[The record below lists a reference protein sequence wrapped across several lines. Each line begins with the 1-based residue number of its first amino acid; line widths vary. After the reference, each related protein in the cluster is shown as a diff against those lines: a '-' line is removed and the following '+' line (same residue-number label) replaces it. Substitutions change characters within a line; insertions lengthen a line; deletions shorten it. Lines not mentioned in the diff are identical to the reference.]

1 MNQPTQIHSSLLTPT
16 EVHQLLKPSSIL
28 PCWQV
33 KRGYGTFLTLD
44 MGERVS
50 KQKKDGSKY
59 LQGSV
64 HLWIYLCDWIVLCEG
79 VEIVSS
85 ETIDSEEIT
94 KNLNHLLDKRLLDIQ
109 FDKEAQYVSLIFSDN
124 YTIVLSR
131 DDDEFDPEDDFFM
144 LFLPDET
151 IICCNALSG
160 LYCEKDNFK

>member
-1 MNQPTQIHSSLLTPT
+1 MNQPTQIHSSLLTAT
-16 EVHQLLKPSSIL
+16 TVHQLVKPSSIL

-50 KQKKDGSKY
+50 KKKKDGSKY

-64 HLWIYLCDWIVLCEG
+64 HLWIYLCDWRVLCEA
-79 VEIVSS
+79 VEIASS
-85 ETIDSEEIT
+85 ETIDSEEISG
-94 KNLNHLLDKRLLDIQ
+94 NINQLLGKRLLDIQ
-109 FDKEAQYVSLIFSDN
+109 FDKEEQDVSLIFSDN

-131 DDDEFDPEDDFFM
+131 DDDKFDADDDFFK

-151 IICCNALSG
+151 VIGCTSRG
-160 LYCEKDNFK
+160 LYCERDDSK